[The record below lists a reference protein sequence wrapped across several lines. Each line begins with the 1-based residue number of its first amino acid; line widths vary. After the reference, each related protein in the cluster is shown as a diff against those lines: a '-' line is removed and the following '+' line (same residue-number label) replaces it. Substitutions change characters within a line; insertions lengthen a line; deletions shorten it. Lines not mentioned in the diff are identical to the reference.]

1 MPEKIIFQVEITI
14 SVNFPT
20 ISYFCQMLDEIDNL
34 PEESI
39 ETLYERKTFSVDKGQ
54 EPYRIDKWVQMHL
67 EGATRS
73 KVQKGIEAG
82 FLTVNGK
89 VVKSNYKIRPGDEIV
104 IMSLVNPEH
113 TVLKRENIP
122 LNIVYED
129 DSLMVINK
137 PPNMVVH
144 PGVGNFSGT
153 LLNGVAYYLEQQN
166 PNIDEEALPRFG
178 LVHRIDKNTTG
189 LIVLAK
195 TPVAAAVLAKQFF
208 NHTVKRKYV
217 ALVWG
222 NIEEDKG
229 TITGHIA
236 RHQQNRKMFD
246 VYPEGEIGKHAITHY
261 KVLERFNYVTLV
273 ECVLETGRT
282 HQIRVH
288 MKHIG
293 HTLFNDWEYGGD
305 RILKGTIYTKYKQ
318 FVENCFELCPR
329 CALHART
336 LGFIHPVT
344 HKEIMFESALPDDM
358 EKLVEKWRGYMNHQN
373 QG

>member
-1 MPEKIIFQVEITI
+1 MSE
-14 SVNFPT
+14 
-20 ISYFCQMLDEIDNL
+20 EIDQL
-34 PEESI
+34 PEEGS
-39 ETLYERKTFSVDKGQ
+39 ETLYERKTFSIDKGQ
-54 EPYRIDKWVQMHL
+54 EPLRIDKWLQMHV
-67 EGATRS
+67 EGATRN

-82 FLTVNGK
+82 FVTVNGK
-89 VVKSNYKIRPGDEIV
+89 IVKSNYKIKPGDELLL
-104 IMSLVNPEH
+104 MSLVNPEH
-113 TVLKRENIP
+113 TVLKKENIP

-129 DSLMVINK
+129 DTLMVLNK
-137 PPNMVVH
+137 PANMVVH

-166 PNIDEEALPRFG
+166 PGIDEDTLPRFG

-195 TPVAAAVLAKQFF
+195 TPDAAAHLAKQFF
-208 NHTVKRKYV
+208 NHTVKRKYN

-222 NIEEDKG
+222 DIAEDEG

-236 RHQQNRKMFD
+236 RHHQHRKMFD
-246 VYPEGEIGKHAITHY
+246 VYPDGEIGKHAITHY

-305 RILKGTIYTKYKQ
+305 KILKGTIYSKYKQ
-318 FVENCFELCPR
+318 FVDNCFEICPR

-344 HKEIMFESALPDDM
+344 NKEMMFESPLPEDM
-358 EKLVEKWRGYMNHQN
+358 QQVIDKWRNYVSSRKD
-373 QG
+373 

>member
-1 MPEKIIFQVEITI
+1 MPWQLRFQVERTI
-14 SVNFPT
+14 SANFPT

-34 PEESI
+34 PEENT

-195 TPVAAAVLAKQFF
+195 TPVAAAFLAKQFF

-222 NIEEDKG
+222 NIEEDEG

>member
-1 MPEKIIFQVEITI
+1 M
-14 SVNFPT
+14 NGYYR
-20 ISYFCQMLDEIDNL
+20 YFCQMSEEIDHL
-34 PEESI
+34 PEEGS
-39 ETLYERKTFSVDKGQ
+39 ETLYERKTFSIDKGQ
-54 EPYRIDKWVQMHL
+54 EPLRIDKWLQMHV
-67 EGATRS
+67 EGATRN

-82 FLTVNGK
+82 FVTVNGK
-89 VVKSNYKIRPGDEIV
+89 IVKSNYKIKPGDELLL
-104 IMSLVNPEH
+104 MSLVNPEH
-113 TVLKRENIP
+113 TVLKKENIP

-129 DSLMVINK
+129 DTLMVLNK
-137 PPNMVVH
+137 PANMVVH

-153 LLNGVAYYLEQQN
+153 LLNGVAYYLDQQN
-166 PNIDEEALPRFG
+166 PGIDEETLPRFG

-195 TPVAAAVLAKQFF
+195 TSEAAAHLAKQFF
-208 NHTVKRKYV
+208 NHTVKRTYN

-222 NIEEDKG
+222 DLAEDEG

-236 RHQQNRKMFD
+236 RHHQHRKMFD
-246 VYPEGEIGKHAITHY
+246 VYPEGETGKHAITHY

-305 RILKGTIYTKYKQ
+305 KILKGTIYSKYKQ
-318 FVENCFELCPR
+318 FVDNCFEICPR

-344 HKEIMFESALPDDM
+344 NKEMLFESPLPQDM
-358 EKLVEKWRGYMNHQN
+358 QQVIEKWRNYISNKKD
-373 QG
+373 